1 MTKTPSVAPSKA
13 AVLSALIAVYILWGS
28 TYYGIKIALQD
39 YPPFLLTSIR
49 MLIAGGLMFIVLR
62 LRGVAAPTR
71 KQWRAIFVL
80 AILLTVLSNALVNLA
95 EETVSTGLVAIGVAA
110 MPLWAGLFSAMRGE
124 HPSAR
129 EWFGIAIGFAGV
141 LWLNIGTE
149 MNAGWAGLL
158 AVLIAPISWAW
169 GSIWSRKQD
178 LPAPFMSAASQM
190 LVGSVFA
197 CIVGL
202 ALGERITEMPALIPT
217 LAMLYLVVA
226 GSIFGF
232 TAYIWLLHHV
242 RPALAG
248 SYAYV
253 NPAIAVALGAWLAGE
268 RFGRHELVAMG
279 VILLGVVAI
288 TLAKA
293 KKAKKT

>member
-1 MTKTPSVAPSKA
+1 MTKNESVGPGNA
-13 AVLSALIAVYILWGS
+13 AVLSALLAVYVLWGS
-28 TYYGIKIALQD
+28 TYYAIKIALQN

-49 MLIAGGLMFIVLR
+49 MLIAGGLMFAVLR
-62 LRGVAAPTR
+62 WRGDAAPTR
-71 KQWRAIFVL
+71 KQWRSIVVL

-95 EETVSTGLVAIGVAA
+95 EQTVSTGLVAIGVAA

-124 HPSAR
+124 HPSVR
-129 EWFGIAIGFAGV
+129 EWIGIAIGFAGV

-149 MNAGWAGLL
+149 MNAGWQGLL
-158 AVLIAPISWAW
+158 AVLIAPITWAY

-190 LVGSVFA
+190 LLGSVFA
-197 CIVGL
+197 CMVGL
-202 ALGERITEMPALIPT
+202 AIGERIVEIPT
-217 LAMLYLVVA
+217 LVPTVAMLYLVVA

-242 RPALAG
+242 RPALAT

-253 NPAIAVALGAWLAGE
+253 NPVIAVAIGAL
-268 RFGRHELVAMG
+268 
-279 VILLGVVAI
+279 LLGEKFNSSAIGAMLLILFGVVLM
-288 TLAKA
+288 TV
-293 KKAKKT
+293 KKKP

>member
-242 RPALAG
+242 RPALAT

-253 NPAIAVALGAWLAGE
+253 NPVIAVAIGAL
-268 RFGRHELVAMG
+268 
-279 VILLGVVAI
+279 LLGEKFNSSAIGAMLLILFGVVLM
-288 TLAKA
+288 TV
-293 KKAKKT
+293 KKK

>member
-13 AVLSALIAVYILWGS
+13 AVLSALIAVYVLWGS

-129 EWFGIAIGFAGV
+129 
-141 LWLNIGTE
+141 
-149 MNAGWAGLL
+149 
-158 AVLIAPISWAW
+158 
-169 GSIWSRKQD
+169 
-178 LPAPFMSAASQM
+178 
-190 LVGSVFA
+190 
-197 CIVGL
+197 
-202 ALGERITEMPALIPT
+202 
-217 LAMLYLVVA
+217 
-226 GSIFGF
+226 
-232 TAYIWLLHHV
+232 
-242 RPALAG
+242 
-248 SYAYV
+248 
-253 NPAIAVALGAWLAGE
+253 
-268 RFGRHELVAMG
+268 
-279 VILLGVVAI
+279 
-288 TLAKA
+288 
-293 KKAKKT
+293 

>member
-1 MTKTPSVAPSKA
+1 MTKNESVGPGNA
-13 AVLSALIAVYILWGS
+13 AVLSALLAVYVLWGS
-28 TYYGIKIALQD
+28 TSYAIKIALQN

-49 MLIAGGLMFIVLR
+49 MLIAGGLMFAVLR
-62 LRGVAAPTR
+62 WRGEAAPTR
-71 KQWRAIFVL
+71 KQWRSIVVL

-95 EETVSTGLVAIGVAA
+95 EQTVSTGLVAIGVAA

-124 HPSAR
+124 HPSVR
-129 EWFGIAIGFAGV
+129 EWIGIAIGFAGV

-149 MNAGWAGLL
+149 MNAGWQGLL
-158 AVLIAPISWAW
+158 AVLIAPITWAY

-190 LVGSVFA
+190 LLGSVFA
-197 CIVGL
+197 CMVGL
-202 ALGERITEMPALIPT
+202 AIGERIVEIPT
-217 LAMLYLVVA
+217 LVPTVAMLYLVVA

-242 RPALAG
+242 RPALAT

-253 NPAIAVALGAWLAGE
+253 NPVIAVAIGAL
-268 RFGRHELVAMG
+268 
-279 VILLGVVAI
+279 LLGEKFNSSAIGAMLLILFGVVLM
-288 TLAKA
+288 TA
-293 KKAKKT
+293 KKK

>member
-1 MTKTPSVAPSKA
+1 
-13 AVLSALIAVYILWGS
+13 VLSALIAVYILWGS

-202 ALGERITEMPALIPT
+202 AIGERITEMPALIPT
-217 LAMLYLVVA
+217 LAVLYLVVA

-242 RPALAG
+242 RPALAT

-253 NPAIAVALGAWLAGE
+253 NPVIAVAIGAL
-268 RFGRHELVAMG
+268 
-279 VILLGVVAI
+279 LLGEKFNSSAIGAMLLILFGVVLM
-288 TLAKA
+288 TV
-293 KKAKKT
+293 KKK